1 MVWVWMDVSLGR
13 WKLSCERYRV
23 GVKDL
28 DLGQIGRRKGESERD
43 RGAFY
48 ALLEQCEIGLM
59 GLLFGG

>member
-1 MVWVWMDVSLGR
+1 MWVWMDVSLGR

-23 GVKDL
+23 EVKEL
-28 DLGQIGRRKGESERD
+28 DLGQIGRGKRESERD

-48 ALLEQCEIGLM
+48 ALLGKCEIELM